1 MLVALVLLLTIA
13 QTPFQ
18 SSLDQAFGM
27 VQNRDW
33 KAAMTAL
40 DRAWTEDSAAF
51 EANNLH
57 YLRGRIAEEQKDWLR
72 ATEEFGQVGSR
83 NPLRP
88 LAAWPQTPS
97 RLRSAAQPYPATGS
111 SR

>member
-13 QTPFQ
+13 QPAFQ
-18 SSLDQAFGM
+18 SSVDQAFGLA
-27 VQNRDW
+27 QNHDW

-40 DRAWTEDSAAF
+40 DRAATEDPAAF

-57 YLRGRIAEEQKDWLR
+57 YLRGRIAEEQKDWGR
-72 ATEEFGQVGSR
+72 ATEEFGRVGPR

-88 LAAWPQTPS
+88 LAAWHEAN
-97 RLRSAAQPYPATGS
+97 AAM
-111 SR
+111 R